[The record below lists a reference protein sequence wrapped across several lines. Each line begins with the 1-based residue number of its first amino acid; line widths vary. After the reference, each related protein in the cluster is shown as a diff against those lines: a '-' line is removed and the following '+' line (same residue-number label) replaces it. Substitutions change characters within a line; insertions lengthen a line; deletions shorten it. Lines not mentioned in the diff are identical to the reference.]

1 MCLTM
6 NVRTEVSLDS
16 WSTEGRPSQPHTSLI
31 SSRTFSCHLGLSARS
46 IIVHVRRSAV
56 VSWPAKKNV
65 LHSSII
71 NWRLLL
77 SLLLF
82 LWLSISFKRRPRRS
96 SPWLLLRPI
105 SAQSR
110 LLCMISIN
118 KRSTSFFRDFI
129 SLLYLLGRNLGRY
142 KHCVISQR
150 LTVLKLSKAIVIWER
165 DTMLVLDREKHIAWK
180 PAHTKHTLIFEI
192 YKHRML
198 Q

>member
-1 MCLTM
+1 MCWLDKSKQKSYNFVREDFRSYEWYIMCLTV

-31 SSRTFSCHLGLSARS
+31 SSRTFSCHVGLSARS

-77 SLLLF
+77 SLFLF

-96 SPWLLLRPI
+96 SPWVLLRPI

-129 SLLYLLGRNLGRY
+129 SLLYLLGRNL
-142 KHCVISQR
+142 
-150 LTVLKLSKAIVIWER
+150 
-165 DTMLVLDREKHIAWK
+165 DR
-180 PAHTKHTLIFEI
+180 
-192 YKHRML
+192 
-198 Q
+198 